1 MSKRHLKTIAA
12 PKSWPIKRKEHV
24 YIMKPNPGAHKIEE
38 SMPIAIILKLLN
50 QIKTTREA
58 KYLINQRK
66 ISVNGKPVKEMK
78 FPAGLFDVVSFS
90 DKFFRILYDKR
101 GKLIFKEIGKSE
113 ADILL
118 YRIKNKTKLKNNK
131 LQLNFYNGAN
141 IIVDKDEYNTND
153 VLVISNMK
161 VKEKIPFEK
170 NFLVYVIKGKH
181 LGSIAKIEEVHQAPP
196 LNKLTKVSIDK
207 MKVDLPKDYLFV
219 VGKSSS
225 IITLK

>member
-1 MSKRHLKTIAA
+1 MSKRHLKAIAA

-24 YIMKPNPGAHKIEE
+24 YIMRPNPGTHKFEE
-38 SMPIAIILKLLN
+38 SMPIALILKLLN

-66 ISVNGKPVKEMK
+66 ISVNGKPVKELK

-90 DKFFRILYDKR
+90 DKFFRILYNKR
-101 GKLIFKEIGKSE
+101 GKLIFKEINKSE
-113 ADILL
+113 ADNLL
-118 YRIKNKTKLKNNK
+118 YRIRDKTKLKNNK

-153 VLVISNMK
+153 VLVISDMK
-161 VKEKIPFEK
+161 IKEKVPFEK
-170 NFLVYVIKGKH
+170 NSMVYIIKGKH
-181 LGSIAKIEEVHQAPP
+181 LGNIAKIEEIHEKPP
-196 LNKLTKVSIDK
+196 LNNLAKISIDK
-207 MKVDLPKDYLFV
+207 MKIDLPKDYLFV
-219 VGKSSS
+219 IGKSSP